1 MSTQRGRLTRA
12 QRRALDTL
20 LPAYALGDSPFPRSA
35 PLGVEIGF
43 GMGEALEQWALAR
56 PDWNLLGVEIYPSG
70 VGALLNRVEQAGL
83 DNVRVAVER
92 AEVVLEEQLAAGS
105 VREFRVLFPD
115 PWPKKRHHKRRL
127 LQPAFISLLA
137 ERLEPG
143 GALYVATDWAP
154 YAEWALQNLAAEP
167 SLVNTSEGFSVR
179 DDRRLVTKFE
189 ARGKRLGHDIFD
201 LCFIRRRETS

>member
-20 LPAYALGDSPFPRSA
+20 LPSYEQRATPYPRPA

-43 GMGEALEQWALAR
+43 GMGEALEQWALAQ
-56 PDWNLLGVEIYPSG
+56 PDWNLLGIEIYPSG
-70 VGALLNRVEQAGL
+70 VGALLNRLEQAGFE
-83 DNVRVAVER
+83 NVRVAVER
-92 AEVVLEEQLAAGS
+92 AEVVLEERLAPSS

-127 LQPAFISLLA
+127 LQPAFISMLA
-137 ERLEPG
+137 HRLEPG

-154 YAEWALQNLAAEP
+154 YAEWALENLSAEP
-167 SLVNTSEGFSVR
+167 LLVNTSHGFSAR

-201 LCFIRRRETS
+201 LCFTRRPETS